1 MRGKTPKPGYLQL
14 LEGNKNRRTKEQL
27 KDIAK
32 SEIKLGGKKFKA
44 SEMIKADAVA
54 LKKWKSLIKTY
65 LDYDI
70 DFISDSDS
78 GAIEQYCM
86 SYAMVVRLEKAK
98 AEIMDEGKKKG
109 KKNIEIIAY
118 IDKLDIQKA
127 IDTQVKI
134 MLPLSDRLFLNPVS
148 KIKGLRKKQEPKIDK
163 TNKYEK
169 QFGEI

>member
-1 MRGKTPKPGYLQL
+1 MKGRTPKPAYLHL
-14 LEGNKNRRTKEQL
+14 LDGNKNRLTKKQL

-32 SEIKLGGKKFKA
+32 SEIKLGSKKFVA
-44 SEMIKADAVA
+44 SEMIKADPVA
-54 LKKWKSLIKTY
+54 LEKWKSLIKTY
-65 LDYDI
+65 QDYDI

-86 SYAMVVRLEKAK
+86 SYATVTRLEKAK
-98 AEIMDEGKKKG
+98 AKILKTYKNEINELS
-109 KKNIEIIAY
+109 IA
-118 IDKLDIQKA
+118 KTEDIQKA

-148 KIKGLRKKQEPKIDK
+148 KIKGLRKKQEPKVDK
-163 TNKYEK
+163 TSKYEQ